1 MKKTVLVLTTAIS
14 FIFFSC
20 SNNAN
25 QKSEHEHDVTEEH
38 SDDHHHDAEDGN
50 EAIELNNG
58 EKWKVNEE
66 MKPFIINGEALVD
79 KFIADKSTDY
89 KKLAKDLKE
98 QNQSLISSCT
108 MDGKSHDELHKWLH
122 PHLEMVEE
130 LADEDQQAEAMAL
143 VHRIHASYIQYHEY
157 FQ

>member
-14 FIFFSC
+14 FMFFSC

-25 QKSEHEHDVTEEH
+25 QSSEHEHEVTEEH
-38 SDDHHHDAEDGN
+38 TDDHHHDADDSS
-50 EAIELNNG
+50 EAIELNDG

-79 KFIADKSTDY
+79 KFITDKSTDY

-108 MDGKSHDELHKWLH
+108 MDGKSHDELHKWLL
-122 PHLEMVEE
+122 PHLELTEE
-130 LADEDQQAEAMAL
+130 LSEAKDENEAIEKIKEL
-143 VHRIHASYIQYHEY
+143 KLSFEEFHKY
-157 FQ
+157 FE